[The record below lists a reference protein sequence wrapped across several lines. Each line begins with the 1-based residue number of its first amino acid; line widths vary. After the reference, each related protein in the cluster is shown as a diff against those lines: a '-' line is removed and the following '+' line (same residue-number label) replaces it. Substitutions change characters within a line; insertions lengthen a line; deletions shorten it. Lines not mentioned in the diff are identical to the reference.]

1 MGQEDLFKKQL
12 DQLALLLG
20 KTLTTILQL
29 REKPGI
35 NISEQSFKT
44 IREELN
50 LDVNELLL
58 EPSDKLI
65 NLLKDNYGYQNE
77 HLNILSEI
85 FYETACLLYEN
96 GEIEKAK
103 LVFERA
109 LILFEFENKT
119 KKDLALERIFKIQKI
134 NRLLI

>member
-35 NISEQSFKT
+35 NISEQSFKS

-50 LDVNELLL
+50 IDVNELLL

-65 NLLKDNYGYQNE
+65 NLLKDNYGYQHE

-85 FYETACLLYEN
+85 FYETACALYEN

-119 KKDLALERIFKIQKI
+119 KKDLALERIIKIQKI

>member
-109 LILFEFENKT
+109 LLLFEFENKT
-119 KKDLALERIFKIQKI
+119 KKDLALERNFKIQKI

>member
-58 EPSDKLI
+58 QPSDKLM
-65 NLLKDNYGYQNE
+65 NLLRDNYGYQNE

-134 NRLLI
+134 NHLLI